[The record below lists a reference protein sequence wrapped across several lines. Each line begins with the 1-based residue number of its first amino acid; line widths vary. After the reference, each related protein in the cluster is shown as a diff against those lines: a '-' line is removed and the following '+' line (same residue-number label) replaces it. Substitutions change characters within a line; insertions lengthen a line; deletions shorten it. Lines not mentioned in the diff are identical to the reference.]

1 MSLPKVTLEELTEDQ
16 ATVSDAVTET
26 GRDAVFVGK
35 AIRDAG
41 LEAVAT
47 VATGRPGRPPRVF
60 NRTELMQAVTSA
72 IHAEEAAKAAQA
84 VQTNTETIDTD
95 SQVA

>member
-1 MSLPKVTLEELTEDQ
+1 MSLPKVKLEDLTTDQ
-16 ATVSDAVTET
+16 ATVSDVVTET

-35 AIRDAG
+35 AIRDAK

-47 VATGRPGRPPRVF
+47 VATGRPGRPPRVY
-60 NRTELMQAVTSA
+60 NRTELMQAVTNA
-72 IHAEEAAKAAQA
+72 IQAESAAKAAQA
-84 VQTNTETIDTD
+84 VQTDTETLDTD